1 MTETVQKEAAASL
14 LSRLISACRDPA
26 ARIRTVDLLTVA
38 IAVLLPWSTTGVS
51 VGAGLWLIV
60 FVFTIDPRDFLASL
74 RRPASALPLAFVV
87 LVLLGLLWSEGPAPD
102 RIRQLSQVAKL
113 LVLPLLIYHFGRSSR
128 GMAVFTCFLI
138 SCAVLSLVSCLVAL
152 DPTLSAKAYFS
163 RGAFTPTS
171 GIFVRDYIDQ
181 GQEFSLCA
189 VALAYPAVTAWQE
202 GRTRMALGLGAL
214 GLWFVV
220 NLLFV
225 ITSRTAL
232 VTMPV
237 MLAVFA
243 LMHLRWRVALALL
256 CGLVLLAA
264 AALSVSHQL
273 QETVGKFF
281 TDYRYTSVQKNE
293 SGIGSRLI
301 YWQKSLHFF
310 ATAPVIGHGTGATR
324 TLFEQTAEERIGTS
338 TMVMVVSNPH
348 NQTLNVAVQWGLV
361 GVVLLWAMWIV
372 HLLLFRGEG
381 LVAWIGL
388 LVVVQNMLSS
398 LVNSHLFD
406 FTEGWIYVL
415 GVGIAAGMTLAQR
428 VSLQSLAPAGASMSR
443 SQP

>member
-1 MTETVQKEAAASL
+1 MSESVRKEAAASL

-26 ARIRTVDLLTVA
+26 ARIRNVDVLTVL

-51 VGAGLWLIV
+51 IGAVLWAIA
-60 FVFTIDPRDFLASL
+60 FAFTVDPRDLLASL

-87 LVLLGLLWSEGPAPD
+87 LVLLGLLWSEGPPPD
-102 RIRQLSQVAKL
+102 RMHQLSQVAKL
-113 LVLPLLIYHFGRSSR
+113 LVLPLLIYHFARSSR
-128 GMAVFTCFLI
+128 GMAVFTGFLV

-152 DPTLSAKAYFS
+152 DPTLTAKLYFWREAS
-163 RGAFTPTS
+163 NPTS
-171 GIFVRDYIDQ
+171 GIFVRNYIDQ

-189 VALAYPAVTAWQE
+189 VALAYPAVTAWQA
-202 GRTRMALGLGAL
+202 GRTRKALGLAAL
-214 GLWFVV
+214 GLWLVI

-232 VTMPV
+232 VTMPI

-256 CGLVLLAA
+256 CGLVLLAIA
-264 AALSVSHQL
+264 AWSTSRQL

-301 YWQKSLHFF
+301 YWQKSLGFF
-310 ATAPVIGHGTGATR
+310 ASAPVIGHGTGATR
-324 TLFEQTAEERIGTS
+324 TLFEQTAEERVGTS
-338 TMVMVVSNPH
+338 TMVIVVSNPH

-361 GVVLLWAMWIV
+361 GVALLWAMWLV

-398 LVNSHLFD
+398 LANSHLFD

-415 GVGIAAGMTLAQR
+415 GVGVAAGVTLAR
-428 VSLQSLAPAGASMSR
+428 TVGGEPR
-443 SQP
+443 